1 LSDEF
6 TGGIWWVPADK
17 PGIVRNASPKE
28 CADEIMRL
36 RSDLVYLS
44 TLAEEDHN
52 RIQAENDR
60 LRRLLAAI
68 IETDERGQG
77 LGYAEAMDAAAK
89 AIRDQSLK

>member
-1 LSDEF
+1 M
-6 TGGIWWVPADK
+6 PADK

-36 RSDLVYLS
+36 R

-77 LGYAEAMDAAAK
+77 VGYAEAMDAAAK

>member
-28 CADEIMRL
+28 CVDEIMRL
-36 RSDLVYLS
+36 R

>member
-1 LSDEF
+1 MNDEF
-6 TGGIWWVPADK
+6 MAGIWWVPADK
-17 PGIVRNASPKE
+17 QGIVRNASPKE

>member
-1 LSDEF
+1 M
-6 TGGIWWVPADK
+6 PADK

-36 RSDLVYLS
+36 RSDLVGYQRMFTHLS

>member
-1 LSDEF
+1 M
-6 TGGIWWVPADK
+6 PADK

-36 RSDLVYLS
+36 RSDLERYQRMLVHLGR
-44 TLAEEDHN
+44 LAEEDHDH
-52 RIQAENDR
+52 IQAENDR